1 MKNLMSFF
9 YSLILISMIAFPKS
23 GFAIGSTP
31 INSITLLI
39 ILLFP
44 ILLLSYLN
52 NINYKNF
59 LNYSDIYFIMLLP
72 FYFVFFT
79 ITLSNGFEEL
89 SSYLGFIFS
98 LIVSPLFFLFLF
110 KFIDN
115 KTIIKNKNIIIY
127 CIRFV
132 SIYGLILFSYKFLTN
147 SFFEIPGLTTTFGA
161 AVELEEKM
169 NDRGGIFKLFSTYN
183 NGNLYGLSVGM
194 LFPLYTFLEK
204 NKIFI
209 IIVFL
214 SLILTFSRTI
224 WFILSIYFIY
234 HAIFMSKFNPI
245 KIIIG
250 VLSLLLFGIIIN
262 LTLSFLGYNSNFL
275 FDTSLGGRADS
286 LKELSFELYSTKPF
300 INTSEIPYLTIL
312 YSLGVIGIPLFLMY
326 FSNIIINFKLLLSSK
341 NSIRKSATLGS
352 ILYFFA
358 CFSDAA
364 IIYIPVFIIF
374 MFVTFLSLKPE
385 K

>member
-1 MKNLMSFF
+1 
-9 YSLILISMIAFPKS
+9 MIAFPKS